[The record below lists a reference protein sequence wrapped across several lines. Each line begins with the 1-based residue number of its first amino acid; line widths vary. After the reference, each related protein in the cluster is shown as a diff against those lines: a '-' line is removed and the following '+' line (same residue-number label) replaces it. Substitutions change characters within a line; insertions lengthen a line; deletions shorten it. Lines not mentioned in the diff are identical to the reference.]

1 VITTRGLDLLARA
14 QAGTANITFTRAM
27 IGNGE
32 WAEDTPMETIM
43 AAIALRNAKA
53 QFPVASAEFVNDA
66 TSLLTII
73 ASNVNN
79 NSGYYITEVGVYAT
93 DGNTEILYEMYLA
106 TAADWFPAYNSVTPF
121 SVTYNSY
128 ITVANAANVTVSIS
142 GGSLVTRQDL
152 ADAVQLLHTDAQG
165 YVGIMINA
173 IRQNK
178 WETDER
184 LDELDKS
191 NAQEVGTV
199 TLTNSAEYPFNNSIV
214 SVALQATRENMN
226 YIVEIIS
233 VTPTGGPAGTI
244 EVTERQT
251 NGFKLA
257 FTGSATQVVVKYCVI
272 GGYDR

>member
-1 VITTRGLDLLARA
+1 MSTHRRIDRICVIVMVLSLIMTSL
-14 QAGTANITFTRAM
+14 FM
-27 IGNGE
+27 NGE
-32 WAEDTPMETIM
+32 RLGME
-43 AAIALRNAKA
+43 R
-53 QFPVASAEFVNDA
+53 
-66 TSLLTII
+66 
-73 ASNVNN
+73 
-79 NSGYYITEVGVYAT
+79 
-93 DGNTEILYEMYLA
+93 
-106 TAADWFPAYNSVTPF
+106 
-121 SVTYNSY
+121 
-128 ITVANAANVTVSIS
+128 VS
-142 GGSLVTRQDL
+142 D
-152 ADAVQLLHTDAQG
+152 TDAEG

-244 EVTERQT
+244 EVTDRQT

-257 FTGSATQVVVKYCVI
+257 FTGSASSAVVEYIVI
-272 GGYDR
+272 GGIIS